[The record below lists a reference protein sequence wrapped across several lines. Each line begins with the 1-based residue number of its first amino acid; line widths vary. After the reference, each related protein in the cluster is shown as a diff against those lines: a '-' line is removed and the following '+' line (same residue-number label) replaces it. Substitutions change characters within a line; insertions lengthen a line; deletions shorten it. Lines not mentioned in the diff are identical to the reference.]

1 MLKGG
6 IVLGL
11 GVRAEHV
18 VVQAVDAALL
28 LRRWRPQ
35 LDADRAGRRA
45 RRHLVEVAD
54 AHVLAAVGYPLT

>member
-1 MLKGG
+1 MTTKELGQNPANAIAATTSEDRIVLKGG

-28 LRRWRPQ
+28 LGCR
-35 LDADRAGRRA
+35 G
-45 RRHLVEVAD
+45 
-54 AHVLAAVGYPLT
+54 T